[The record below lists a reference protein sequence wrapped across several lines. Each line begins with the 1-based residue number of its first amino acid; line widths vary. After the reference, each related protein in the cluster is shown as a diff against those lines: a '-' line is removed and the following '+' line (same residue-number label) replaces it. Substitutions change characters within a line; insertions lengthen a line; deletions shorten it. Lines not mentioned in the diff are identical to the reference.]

1 MERGL
6 SSFDIYVIV
15 AELQDLRGCYVE
27 KIYQLSRDEI
37 LLKVQQTSTNRKE
50 QLFIRNKEL
59 LCLTQRQFDAPE
71 KPSVFAMT
79 LRKYLLNGKISAIT
93 QHEFDRIIT
102 ITIGRKEGDYTFV
115 CELFSNGNI
124 ILLNPE
130 GRIIR
135 PLVKQEW
142 ATRVVKSGELY
153 VPPPAQVNPFTMT
166 METFQGIIKL
176 GKKDLV
182 RTLATGTNLSGLYAE
197 ELCARARVDK
207 HLKSNE
213 VTEEIIQRLYHELTG
228 FLEAFR
234 NHSFTLMLVK
244 KNDVVV
250 DIIPVPFQSYEGMDF
265 EPVPNFN
272 RCLDSIVTARTGEKP
287 QEKKG
292 EKKIEKLRRQLLSQQ
307 QLYEEF
313 HKNITMKKL
322 EGDLLYE
329 HYQSL
334 DPLLQN
340 IRVLLKQKE
349 KNELMQHILSNPIVR
364 KFDPT
369 ENELLVVLKDKDGTP
384 RDIALDFRKTV
395 SENAQ
400 QKYEEGKKLQE
411 KAHGAQEAMQQARG
425 QLEILKESD
434 LVEEK
439 KEKKREKTWW
449 FEKYRWFI
457 ATEGNLVIAGRD
469 VASNELVV
477 KKHLSK
483 GDRYAH
489 ADIHGAPS
497 VVIKSS
503 GVNDEPLPIS
513 EKTLI
518 EACHF
523 AASFSRAWN
532 QFGEAQAYWV
542 LPEQVSKT
550 PESGEYVPKGAF
562 IIRGKRNYVRCTLE
576 VAVGLVQ
583 VREQVKLMGG
593 PPQAVEARAKQFMV
607 LRPGILKKSS
617 IAQQLSNEFKVSTD
631 EVEKV
636 LPPGNLNVV
645 RTVGFTKP

>member
-15 AELQDLRGCYVE
+15 AELQNLRGCYVE

-37 LLKVQQTSTNRKE
+37 LLRVQQTSLNRKE

-93 QHEFDRIIT
+93 QHEFDRIIK
-102 ITIGRKEGDYTFV
+102 ITIGRKEGDYTLV

-142 ATRVVKSGELY
+142 ATRMVKSGEMYL
-153 VPPPAQVNPFTMT
+153 PPPPQVNPFTMT
-166 METFQGIIKL
+166 KETFQEIIRQ

-182 RTLATGTNLSGLYAE
+182 RTLATGANLSGLYAE
-197 ELCARARVDK
+197 ELCARAFIDK
-207 HLKSNE
+207 HLKTTE
-213 VTEEIIQRLYHELTG
+213 VSEENIQRLYHELTG
-228 FLEAFR
+228 LLEMFQNHAF
-234 NHSFTLMLVK
+234 TPMLVK
-244 KNDVVV
+244 KNDTVV
-250 DIIPVPFQSYEGMDF
+250 DIVPVPFQSYDGMVL
-265 EPVPNFN
+265 EPIDSFSH
-272 RCLDSIVTARTGEKP
+272 CLDSFITARKVEKP
-287 QEKKG
+287 QETKG

-307 QLYEEF
+307 QQYQEF
-313 HKNITMKKL
+313 HEKISLKKL
-322 EGDLLYE
+322 EGDLLYQQ
-329 HYQSL
+329 YQSVEQ
-334 DPLLQN
+334 LLQN

-349 KNELMQHILSNPIVR
+349 KNELMQQILSDPLVR
-364 KFDPT
+364 QFDPMAD
-369 ENELLVVLKDKDGTP
+369 ELIVILKDKDGTE
-384 RDIALDFRKTV
+384 RDISLDFRKTV

-400 QKYEEGKKLQE
+400 QKYEESKKIQE
-411 KAHGAQEAMQQARG
+411 KARGAQEAMKQAKQQ
-425 QLEILKESD
+425 LKTLKETD
-434 LVEEK
+434 VVEK
-439 KEKKREKTWW
+439 KKEVKREKTWW

-457 ATEGNLVIAGRD
+457 STEGNLVIAGRD
-469 VASNELVV
+469 ATSNDLVV

-497 VVIKSS
+497 CVIKSS

-523 AASFSRAWN
+523 AASYSRAWN

-562 IIRGKRNYVRCTLE
+562 MIRGKRNYVRCILE

-583 VREQVKLMGG
+583 LGEQERLMGG
-593 PPQAVEARAKQFMV
+593 PLEAVAARAKQYV
-607 LRPGILKKSS
+607 VVRPGILKKSS
-617 IAQQLSNEFKVSTD
+617 VAQTISTAFKVSTD
-631 EVEKV
+631 EVEKA
-636 LPPGNLNVV
+636 LPPGNLTVV
-645 RTVGFTKP
+645 KTVGFAIP